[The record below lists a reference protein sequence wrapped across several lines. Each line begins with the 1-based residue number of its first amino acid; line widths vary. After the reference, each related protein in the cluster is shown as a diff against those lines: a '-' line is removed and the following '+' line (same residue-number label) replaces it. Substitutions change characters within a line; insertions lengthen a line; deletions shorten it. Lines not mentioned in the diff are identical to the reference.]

1 MNADS
6 QPPSPPS
13 PSSGV
18 PRRRLTGV
26 ILALLGI
33 VVVYAL
39 FGFYFVQPDERGVV
53 RWFGRVPDSQRVPPY
68 GVGPGLHY
76 APPWPICRVDVPKT
90 TVVRRVFVGMPPEL
104 REAIAQGDT
113 EAMRAS
119 PKSDVFTGDVNIL
132 KVTMA
137 VQYKVANAVAYL
149 VATEAPEELV
159 WVAVQGVLIE
169 ELAKLPVDEALTV
182 AKAKLEND
190 TYRRA
195 QLLLDAY
202 GCGVQLIATNLESI
216 EPPRAIAS
224 AFKDV
229 VSAKKDGEKVVDEA
243 IAEANRILPRA
254 RGDAAQI
261 LEEAHAYYQT
271 RVSRARGETDRF
283 LNLLAE
289 YWRAPGVTADRLRLQ
304 TFERVLA
311 KVRKIIV
318 DSKPGEEPT
327 RIRIVDQGPE

>member
-1 MNADS
+1 M
-6 QPPSPPS
+6 
-13 PSSGV
+13 

-26 ILALLGI
+26 ILALLGML
-33 VVVYAL
+33 VVYAL

-53 RWFGRVPDSQRVPPY
+53 RWFGRVPDSQQVPPH

-76 APPWPICRVDVPKT
+76 APPWPICRLDVPKA
-90 TVVRRVFVGMPPEL
+90 TVVRRVFVGMSPEQ
-104 REAIAQGDT
+104 REAIARGDT

-119 PKSDVFTGDVNIL
+119 PGSDVFTGDVNIL

-137 VQYKVANAVAYL
+137 VQYKLADSVAYL
-149 VATEAPEELV
+149 FATADPDELV
-159 WVAVQGVLIE
+159 RVAVQGVLIE

-190 TYRRA
+190 TYTRA
-195 QLLLDAY
+195 QALLDTY
-202 GCGVQLIATNLESI
+202 GCGLQLVATNLESI
-216 EPPRAIAS
+216 EPPRAIVS

-229 VSAKKDGEKVVDEA
+229 VSAKKDGERVVDEA
-243 IAEANRILPRA
+243 IAEANRILPQA

-261 LEEAHAYYQT
+261 FEEAQAHYQT

-289 YWRAPGVTADRLRLQ
+289 YRRAPGVTADRLRLQ

-318 DSKPGEEPT
+318 DSKPGEKPT
-327 RIRIVDQGPE
+327 RIRIIDVAPE